1 MESFANR
8 RAFWQI
14 QNMGISGSDTLFS
27 RIFVSK
33 YHSVLRGFPGKI
45 RELWG
50 FEFGPVALFILKPPA
65 CNQGPPNQPF
75 EKIAARASI

>member
-8 RAFWQI
+8 RAFWQVE
-14 QNMGISGSDTLFS
+14 NMGISGSDTLFS

-33 YHSVLRGFPGKI
+33 HPSVLRGFPGKI
-45 RELWG
+45 REPWG
-50 FEFGPVALFILKPPA
+50 FGFGPVALFILKTLA